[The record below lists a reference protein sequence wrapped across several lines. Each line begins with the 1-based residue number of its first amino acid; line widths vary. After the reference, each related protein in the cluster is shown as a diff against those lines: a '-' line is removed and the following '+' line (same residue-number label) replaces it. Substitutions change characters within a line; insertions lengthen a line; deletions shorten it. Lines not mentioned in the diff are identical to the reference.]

1 MNCRGGIFNSSNG
14 NTIALMK
21 SIPRFCFAILSI
33 LAFAGCDKAPG
44 PQHTDRPPARK
55 YTLSIPEHFKTVE
68 YSDDLANWTNSLLK
82 NLGYSRSRNTCI
94 EFVQTDIPLYESG
107 NRIEGAVYVS
117 RDNSRLFLVSRG
129 ELIVDFDRRVVG
141 TGGCGGM
148 SKHATPSGRMWVILV
163 PSQRQ
168 SIYGVT
174 LGDEKM
180 DAAEPSFGK
189 GSAVTYFYH

>member
-1 MNCRGGIFNSSNG
+1 
-14 NTIALMK
+14 MK
-21 SIPRFCFAILSI
+21 TAFGSCLLI
-33 LAFAGCDKAPG
+33 LAAYVVISCDQSKTKTPE
-44 PQHTDRPPARK
+44 TPPARK
-55 YTLSIPEHFKTVE
+55 YTLSIPEHFKTGE
-68 YSDDLANWTNSLLK
+68 YTDDLANWTSSLLK
-82 NLGYSRSRNTCI
+82 NLDYNRSRNTCI
-94 EFVQTDIPLYESG
+94 EFLQTDIPLHQDG

-117 RDNSRLFLVSRG
+117 RENSRLFLVSRG

-174 LGDEKM
+174 LGDDDKM
-180 DAAEPSFGK
+180 DWPEPTFTK
-189 GSAVTYFYH
+189 NRAVAYSYR